1 MNPELY
7 ALASNPAAAA
17 ETLRSL
23 AFYNP
28 ELWDVILQNP
38 ACYLELRSW
47 ITQQPGYV
55 ASLDQQPGVYSPQ
68 QPAAYSPQQTAMH
81 PSQQVA
87 SYAPSATAPV
97 AAVASK
103 GAGGIVFAVMGLGV
117 AALASDLGGVRTALG
132 GGVSREQGCQNLMDA
147 LTDVALSE
155 PNMDGYLPDFDDY
168 DLEDWDALAY
178 ASMGASATPC
188 QT

>member
-55 ASLDQQPGVYSPQ
+55 ASLDQQL
-68 QPAAYSPQQTAMH
+68 AAYSPQQTAMH
-81 PSQQVA
+81 PSQQAA

-97 AAVASK
+97 AAGASE
-103 GAGGIVFAVMGLGV
+103 GAG
-117 AALASDLGGVRTALG
+117 ASC
-132 GGVSREQGCQNLMDA
+132 SR
-147 LTDVALSE
+147 
-155 PNMDGYLPDFDDY
+155 
-168 DLEDWDALAY
+168 
-178 ASMGASATPC
+178 
-188 QT
+188 